1 MNRIDWLWLKIGTCG
16 RDIAKARMV
25 GHLTDELH
33 VVVDMLIISSI
44 LYEWSLA
51 NCCEGGKD
59 QVVRLEVGLLQ
70 VSSLDL
76 QQKVGGRVRVPRDEW
91 L

>member
-1 MNRIDWLWLKIGTCG
+1 
-16 RDIAKARMV
+16 MV
-25 GHLTDELH
+25 GRLTDELH
-33 VVVDMLIISSI
+33 VVVDMLIISI
-44 LYEWSLA
+44 LCEWSLA

-59 QVVRLEVGLLQ
+59 QVVRLEVSLLQ

-76 QQKVGGRVRVPRDEW
+76 QQKVGGRVRVPGDGW